1 MQNTDK
7 GTASQDVF
15 VGKVSVEVEHGALTA
30 DNKRHTQVKKVKR
43 VLGKFREKGREA
55 IDLSTGSYISLV

>member
-30 DNKRHTQVKKVKR
+30 DNKRHT
-43 VLGKFREKGREA
+43 
-55 IDLSTGSYISLV
+55 

>member
-15 VGKVSVEVEHGALTA
+15 VGKVSVEVEHGALTS
-30 DNKRHTQVKKVKR
+30 DKKINDTHR
-43 VLGKFREKGREA
+43 
-55 IDLSTGSYISLV
+55 

>member
-15 VGKVSVEVEHGALTA
+15 LGKVSVEVEHGALTA
-30 DNKRHTQVKKVKR
+30 DNKQHTYMLPIGKKKVKKSIR
-43 VLGKFREKGREA
+43 QIQRKGERG
-55 IDLSTGSYISLV
+55 D